1 MRRILVVDDS
11 PTEQTAIR
19 QPLEAVGYQVILT
32 SHGDEGLHRLETEDF
47 DLLLLDVVLPGKNG
61 FQLCR
66 QIRRDERW
74 TELPIIMVTSKDQD
88 ADRFWGMKQGATEY
102 LTKPFD
108 PDDLISAVRR
118 HV

>member
-19 QPLEAVGYQVILT
+19 QPLEAVGYQVVLT
-32 SHGDEGLHRLETEDF
+32 SNGDEGLHRLETEEI
-47 DLLLLDVVLPGKNG
+47 DLLLLDVVLPGTNG

-66 QIRRDERW
+66 QIRRDARW
-74 TELPIIMVTSKDQD
+74 ADLPIIMVTSKDQD

-108 PDDLISAVRR
+108 AEDLISAVRR